1 MSKNGFGYL
10 DYKRQF
16 CKIVSNIEF
25 LKNEVNNSVDN
36 SVDNSIDKS
45 FDFSR
50 QRERKR
56 EGERVCVYQVRSTLD
71 KFFLSFFIKRFA
83 LSFLNDTT
91 LFPRIFLQSRNE
103 TIPSIEVR

>member
-71 KFFLSFFIKRFA
+71 KFFSFFFYK
-83 LSFLNDTT
+83 
-91 LFPRIFLQSRNE
+91 
-103 TIPSIEVR
+103 EVRLELFKRYDIISSHFSPVSE